1 MQKSIILEL
10 VNNGTG
16 HKNKPELYNNE
27 KYFKSS
33 IRFYNIIDEFIKDL
47 SEDEKQKALDKIF
60 DALGDIEGAAADE
73 SFKKGFK
80 LGLMLAAQNFL
91 G

>member
-10 VNNGTG
+10 VNKGTN
-16 HKNKPELYNNE
+16 HKNKTELHNSE

-33 IRFYNIIDEFIKDL
+33 IRFYNIIDGFIKDL
-47 SEDEKQKALDKIF
+47 SEDEKRKALDKIF
-60 DALGDIEGAAADE
+60 DVLGDIEDAAADE

-80 LGLMLAAQNFL
+80 LGLTLGAQNFL
-91 G
+91 D